1 MKYEEIKECVKA
13 RKEKERILRK
23 QIDEKYQMLV
33 DGGFSSDR
41 AYKMLVGKSIDFKTL
56 KRWHKKETVRP
67 WQETTDTLHSL
78 IEEEKKN
85 ELDR

>member
-1 MKYEEIKECVKA
+1 MKLKEIENLLNK

-33 DGGFSSDR
+33 DGGFSSDT

-78 IEEEKKN
+78 IEEEK
-85 ELDR
+85 E

>member
-1 MKYEEIKECVKA
+1 MKYKEIKECIKA

-33 DGGFSSDR
+33 DGGFSSDT
-41 AYKMLVGKSIDFKTL
+41 AYKMLAGKSINFRTL

-78 IEEEKKN
+78 IEEEK
-85 ELDR
+85 E